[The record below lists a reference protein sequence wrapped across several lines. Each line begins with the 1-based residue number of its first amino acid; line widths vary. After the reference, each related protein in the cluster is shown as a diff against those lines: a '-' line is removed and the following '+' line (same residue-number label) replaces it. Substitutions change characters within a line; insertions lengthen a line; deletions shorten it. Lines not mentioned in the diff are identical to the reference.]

1 MIDRPHCNY
10 LICMRFCNHYK
21 FTFLVIVARNA
32 YCAHTFAL
40 KFAIPSKN
48 DIVLKAKNTQVIE
61 AVAITALYPQR
72 PSYTSSTS
80 PSGKIKTPAKKNMFD
95 F

>member
-1 MIDRPHCNY
+1 
-10 LICMRFCNHYK
+10 MRFCNHYK

-40 KFAIPSKN
+40 KFAIPNKN
-48 DIVLKAKNTQVIE
+48 DIELKAKNTQVIE

-80 PSGKIKTPAKKNMFD
+80 PSGKIKTPAIKNYV
-95 F
+95 